1 MAQEG
6 ERGSLLRR
14 REAVPDL
21 WAQLEHIQQVGR
33 DRCGLDFARVSGAR
47 QVVALRP
54 DGRDSGEVLRQRA
67 QVVEVRERHAEPHA
81 SEPGEHDL
89 DEPVRSGVRQRLEQ
103 HGVDRAEDGRVGT
116 GAEREGE
123 HSDQREAGALGEG
136 ADGVAQVLE
145 ERVHHSYLR
154 ATIGSTCAARRA
166 GSQQAS
172 RATPANTAATPAK
185 VSGSVAL
192 TPNSRLVITRVSINA
207 PATPAST
214 PAPTTPIPWL
224 TTIRSTSWARAPSA
238 MRRPISRVR
247 CATECAST
255 P

>member
-33 DRCGLDFARVSGAR
+33 DRCGLDVARVSGAR

-54 DGRDSGEVLRQRA
+54 DGRDAGEVLPQRA
-67 QVVEVRERHAEPHA
+67 QVVEFRERHAEPHA

-103 HGVDRAEDGRVGT
+103 HGVDCAEDGRVGT
-116 GAEREGE
+116 DAEREGE

-136 ADGVAQVLE
+136 ADGVAQILE
-145 ERVHHSYLR
+145 ERVHHSYLK
-154 ATIGSTCAARRA
+154 ATIGSTPAARRE
-166 GSQQAS
+166 GTKLAS
-172 RATPANTAATPAK
+172 TVTPSSATVTNPKT
-185 VSGSVAL
+185 SGSCGDSS
-192 TPNSRLVITRVSINA
+192 NSSG
-207 PATPAST
+207 PSHWPPAS
-214 PAPTTPIPWL
+214 AITTPITIPAAPSVKPSL
-224 TTIRSTSWARAPSA
+224 TTSLTKSRCCAPSA
-238 MRRPISRVR
+238 ARTPSSWVR
-247 CATECAST
+247 CETL
-255 P
+255 